1 MMKPKSVRAAQAQIS
16 PEIQAEKDAMT
27 QLFFKTEGK
36 GGVGVAEY
44 NKAAEAFNGQVAD
57 LGLSGL
63 RMVLLDETGKVK
75 I

>member
-1 MMKPKSVRAAQAQIS
+1 MLAPKAVRTAQAQIS

-36 GGVGVAEY
+36 GGAGVAEY

-57 LGLSGL
+57 LGLSCL
-63 RMVLLDETGKVK
+63 RMVLLDENGKVK
-75 I
+75 F